1 MGDDNGDEED
11 NEEDKGDDDDDNEY
25 DDNDKA
31 GDDDDYDNSD
41 DNDDNDDDDKGGSLL
56 ASLSLTQGKF
66 PDFPQKLVPEITKCS
81 TVQNLPCLNYLMF
94 LLIHITNRPNS
105 IYSYCYV
112 FVIISSQ
119 YKHIVNFCQISTLNV
134 SANFSGA
141 QFTAMLER

>member
-11 NEEDKGDDDDDNEY
+11 NEEDKDDDDDDNEY

-31 GDDDDYDNSD
+31 GDDDD
-41 DNDDNDDDDKGGSLL
+41 NDDNNDDDDDKGGSLL

-105 IYSYCYV
+105 IYSCCYV

-119 YKHIVNFCQISTLNV
+119 YKHIVNFCQISTSNV